1 MKNESKLLD
10 EIFNIEQADVIEN
23 KELVVQPEQQTEIVS
38 PSVISVPV
46 PENTDNV
53 ELSCEY
59 QKQILE
65 KTQNVLETALEVAAL
80 TQDPRAMTAAAEI
93 IKALTNAS
101 ESLAKITL
109 KKEELSLKKSI
120 LKEKTKKQEAQTINN
135 NAIFIGST
143 SELQKQLISG
153 LLEKIEKEK
162 NDQENT

>member
-1 MKNESKLLD
+1 MKKESKLLD
-10 EIFNIEQADVIEN
+10 KIFNIEQADVIEN
-23 KELVVQPEQQTEIVS
+23 KELVVQSEQQSEIVS
-38 PSVISVPV
+38 PSVISVS
-46 PENTDNV
+46 ENTDNI

-65 KTQNVLETALEVAAL
+65 KTQTVLETALEVAAL
-80 TQDPRAMTAAAEI
+80 TQDPRAITAAAEI

-109 KKEELSLKKSI
+109 KREELSLKKSV
-120 LKEKTKKQEAQTINN
+120 LKEKTKKQEAKTINN

-162 NDQENT
+162 ND

>member
-1 MKNESKLLD
+1 MKNEKNGSPNLMKNETNTLD
-10 EIFNIEQADVIEN
+10 KIFNIEN
-23 KELVVQPEQQTEIVS
+23 KELVIQEQQEVAS
-38 PSVISVPV
+38 PSVISVS
-46 PENTDNV
+46 ENIDDNV

-65 KTQNVLETALEVAAL
+65 KTQTVLETALEVAAL

-101 ESLAKITL
+101 EALAKITL
-109 KKEELSLKKSI
+109 KKEELSLKKTA
-120 LKEKTKKQEAQTINN
+120 LKEKSKKQEAQTINN

-143 SELQKQLISG
+143 SELQKQIISG

-162 NDQENT
+162 ND

>member
-1 MKNESKLLD
+1 MKNETNTLD
-10 EIFNIEQADVIEN
+10 KIFNIEN
-23 KELVVQPEQQTEIVS
+23 KELVIQEQQEVAS
-38 PSVISVPV
+38 PSVISVS
-46 PENTDNV
+46 ENIDDNV

-65 KTQNVLETALEVAAL
+65 KTQTVLETALEVAAL

-101 ESLAKITL
+101 EALAKITL
-109 KKEELSLKKSI
+109 KKEELSLKKTA
-120 LKEKTKKQEAQTINN
+120 LKEKSKKQEAQTINN

-143 SELQKQLISG
+143 SELQKQIISG

-162 NDQENT
+162 ND

>member
-1 MKNESKLLD
+1 MKNETNSLD
-10 EIFNIEQADVIEN
+10 EIFNIKPLEIIEN
-23 KELVVQPEQQTEIVS
+23 KELVIQEQQEVAS
-38 PSVISVPV
+38 PSVISVS
-46 PENTDNV
+46 ENIDDNV

-65 KTQNVLETALEVAAL
+65 KTQTVLETALEVAAL

-101 ESLAKITL
+101 EALAKITL
-109 KKEELSLKKSI
+109 KKEELSLKKTA
-120 LKEKTKKQEAQTINN
+120 LKEKSKKQEAQTINN

-143 SELQKQLISG
+143 SELQKQIISG

-162 NDQENT
+162 ND